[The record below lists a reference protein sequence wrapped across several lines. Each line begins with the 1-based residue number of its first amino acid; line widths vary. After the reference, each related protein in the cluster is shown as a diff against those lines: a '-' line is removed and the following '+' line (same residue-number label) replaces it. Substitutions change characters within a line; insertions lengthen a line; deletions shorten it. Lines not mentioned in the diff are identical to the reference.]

1 MNLTRLDLRDHVT
14 AHTHCSLHRS
24 ELMDSDICG
33 CFYCISTFPV
43 SEIETWTDNDQT
55 AICPK
60 CGIDSVIGSASGYPV
75 DSSFLKRMHD
85 HWF

>member
-1 MNLTRLDLRDHVT
+1 MNLTRLDLRDQVT
-14 AHTHCSLHRS
+14 AHRHCILHRS

-33 CFYCISTFPV
+33 CFYCISTFPA
-43 SEIETWTDNDQT
+43 SEIEIWTDNGQT

-75 DSSFLKRMHD
+75 DSLFLKKMHD